1 MGLVYWI
8 FIFCGKLNNLRLL
21 VNGYIIVNFLV
32 VIILFFCFYFG
43 FLFNFILRK
52 YKNIYLSFFILRKCN
67 VRYE

>member
-8 FIFCGKLNNLRLL
+8 FIFCGKSNNLRLL

-43 FLFNFILRK
+43 FLLNFCFKKI
-52 YKNIYLSFFILRKCN
+52 
-67 VRYE
+67 